1 MKNKVCTATEAIK
14 LIKDGDTVAV
24 AGFVGLGNPEEV
36 LGEIEKQYLETGSPK
51 QLFLAYAAGQGDGK
65 DKSLNHFGQEGLVR
79 RIVGGHYNLAPKLG
93 KLIIDNKV
101 EAYNFPQGVIMHLF
115 RNIAAGKPGLCTHVG
130 LKTFVDPRIEGGKL
144 NEVTTEELVEVVKLG
159 GREQLFYKSFPINVA
174 IIRATTA
181 DEKGNLS
188 MEKEGVLVET
198 VNVAQAAK
206 NSGGIVIAQVERVVQ
221 TGAITPQDVIVPGIY
236 VDHIVVA
243 KPENHWQNNGT
254 YYNPGVSGEFRIPMS
269 DVAPMEMDE
278 RKVIARR
285 AALELTD
292 GAIVNLGIGMPD
304 GVAAVANEEGIGDRI
319 TLTVESGP
327 IGGVPTGGSD
337 FGASVNPDC
346 ILPQPLQFDFYD
358 GGGLDVTFLGL
369 AQADEKGNINV
380 SKFGT
385 RIAGCGGFINI
396 SQNAKKVVFCGT
408 LTAGGLQI
416 ALKKGEMQIVK
427 EGKSK
432 KFIPSVQQI
441 TFSGDYAKEKNQ
453 PVLYITERAVF
464 ELRPEGVVLTEI
476 APGVDLQKDVLDN
489 IEFSIQVSKELK
501 QMDSRIF
508 KPELMGLKQDLISVG
523 KDKK

>member
-1 MKNKVCTATEAIK
+1 MGKVCTAEEAVKNIK
-14 LIKDGDTVAV
+14 NCDTVAV
-24 AGFVGLGNPEEV
+24 AGFVGLANPEEI
-36 LGEIEKQYLETGSPK
+36 LQEIEKQYVETGSPK

-65 DKSLNHFGQEGLVR
+65 EKSLNHLGREGLVR

-93 KLIIDNKV
+93 KLIIENKV

-130 LKTFVDPRIEGGKL
+130 LNTFVDPRIEGGKL
-144 NEVTTEELVEVVKLG
+144 NEVTKEDLVEVVTLG
-159 GREQLFYKSFPINVA
+159 GREQLFYKAFPINVA

-206 NSGGIVIAQVERVVQ
+206 NSGGIVIAQVERLVQ
-221 TGAITPQDVIVPGIY
+221 SGAINPQAVIVPGIY
-236 VDHIVVA
+236 VDHVVVA
-243 KPENHWQNNGT
+243 KPENHWQNNAT
-254 YYNPGVSGEFRIPMS
+254 AYNPGVSGEYRIPLNAMG
-269 DVAPMEMDE
+269 VMELDE

-285 AALELTD
+285 AALELVD
-292 GAIVNLGIGMPD
+292 GAIVNLGIGIPD
-304 GVAAVANEEGIGDRI
+304 GVAAVANEEGAGDRI
-319 TLTVESGP
+319 TLTVEAGP
-327 IGGVPTGGSD
+327 IGGVPTGGGD
-337 FGASVNPDC
+337 FGASYNPDC

-396 SQNAKKVVFCGT
+396 SQNAKKAVFCGT
-408 LTAGGLQI
+408 LTAGGLEI
-416 ALKKGEMQIVK
+416 AIENGALKIIK
-427 EGKSK
+427 EGKNK
-432 KFIPSVQQI
+432 KFIPTVQQI
-441 TFSGDYAKEKNQ
+441 TFSGAYAQSKGQ

-464 ELRPEGVVLTEI
+464 ELKPEGVTLTEI
-476 APGVDLQKDVLDN
+476 APGVDLQKDVLGQID
-489 IEFSIQVSKELK
+489 FPVKVAKDLK
-501 QMDSRIF
+501 TMDAKIF
-508 KPELMGLKQDLISVG
+508 KPELMGLKQNLVAKG
-523 KDKK
+523 KK

>member
-1 MKNKVCTATEAIK
+1 MNSKVCTAEEAVK
-14 LIKDGDTVAV
+14 NIKDNDTVVV
-24 AGFVGLGNPEEV
+24 AGFVGLANPEEI
-36 LGEIEKQYLETGSPK
+36 LQAIEKQFLETGSPK

-65 DKSLNHFGQEGLVR
+65 EKSLNHLGREGLVR

-93 KLIIDNKV
+93 KLIIENKV

-130 LKTFVDPRIEGGKL
+130 LNTFVDPRIEGGKL
-144 NEVTTEELVEVVKLG
+144 NEVTKEDLVEVVTLG
-159 GREQLFYKSFPINVA
+159 GREQLFYKAFPINVA
-174 IIRATTA
+174 VIRATTA

-206 NSGGIVIAQVERVVQ
+206 NSGGIVIAQVERLVQ
-221 TGAITPQDVIVPGIY
+221 NGAINPQAVIVPGIY
-236 VDHIVVA
+236 VDYIVVA
-243 KPENHWQNNGT
+243 KPENHWQNNAT
-254 YYNPGVSGEFRIPMS
+254 VYNPGVSGEYRIPLSAMG
-269 DVAPMEMDE
+269 AMELDE

-285 AALELTD
+285 AALELVD
-292 GAIVNLGIGMPD
+292 GAIVNLGIGIPD
-304 GVAAVANEEGIGDRI
+304 GVAAVANEEGVGDRI
-319 TLTVESGP
+319 TLTVEAGP
-327 IGGVPTGGSD
+327 IGGVPTGGGD
-337 FGASVNPDC
+337 FGASYNPDC

-396 SQNAKKVVFCGT
+396 SQNAKKAVFCGT
-408 LTAGGLQI
+408 LTAGGLEI
-416 ALKKGEMQIVK
+416 AIENGAMKIVK

-432 KFIPSVQQI
+432 KFIPIVQQV
-441 TFSGDYAKEKNQ
+441 TFSGAYAQSKGQ

-464 ELRPEGVVLTEI
+464 ELKPEGVTLTEI
-476 APGVDLQKDVLDN
+476 APGIDLQKEVLDQIDFPVKIAKN
-489 IEFSIQVSKELK
+489 LKE
-501 QMDSRIF
+501 MDAKIF
-508 KPELMGLKQDLISVG
+508 KPELMGLKDSLMAKG
-523 KDKK
+523 KR

>member
-1 MKNKVCTATEAIK
+1 MKSKTCTATEAVK

-24 AGFVGLGNPEEV
+24 SGFIGLANSEEI
-36 LGEIEKQYLETGSPK
+36 LGEIEKQFVETGRPR

-65 DKSLNHFGQEGLVR
+65 DKSVNHFGHEGLVR
-79 RIVGGHYNLAPKLG
+79 RIVGGHYNMAPKLG
-93 KLIIDNKV
+93 KLIIENKV

-144 NEVTTEELVEVVKLG
+144 NEVTKEDLVEVVQLG
-159 GREQLFYKSFPINVA
+159 GKEQLFYKAFPINVA

-198 VNVAQAAK
+198 VNIAQAAK
-206 NSGGIVIAQVERVVQ
+206 NSGGIVIAQVERIVQ
-221 TGAITPQDVIVPGIY
+221 AGELNPQAVIVPGIY

-243 KPENHWQNNGT
+243 KPENHWQNNAT
-254 YYNPGVSGEFRIPMS
+254 YYNPGVSGEYRIPMNN
-269 DVAPMEMDE
+269 VAPMELDE

-285 AALELTD
+285 AALELVD

-304 GVAAVANEEGIGDRI
+304 GVAAVTNEEGIGERI
-319 TLTVESGP
+319 ILTVEAGP

-337 FGASVNPDC
+337 FGAAYNPDC

-369 AQADEKGNINV
+369 AQADEHGNINV

-408 LTAGGLQI
+408 LTAGGLEL
-416 ALKKGEMQIVK
+416 AVENGSLKIIK

-432 KFIPSVQQI
+432 KFISSVQQI
-441 TFSGDYAKEKNQ
+441 TFSGDYAREIGQ

-464 ELRPEGVVLTEI
+464 ELKPEGVTLTEI
-476 APGVDLQKDVLDN
+476 APGVDLKKDVLN
-489 IEFSIQVSKELK
+489 QIGFPVIVSNELK
-501 QMDSRIF
+501 LMDDRIF
-508 KPELMGLKQDLISVG
+508 KSGLMGLKNDLVRSE
-523 KDKK
+523 KK

>member
-1 MKNKVCTATEAIK
+1 MSGKVCTAEEAVKHIK
-14 LIKDGDTVAV
+14 NNDTVVV
-24 AGFVGLGNPEEV
+24 AGFVGLANPEEV
-36 LGEIEKQYLETGSPK
+36 LQAVEKQFVETGTPK

-65 DKSLNHFGQEGLVR
+65 EKSLNHLGREGLVR

-93 KLIIDNKV
+93 KLIIENKV

-130 LKTFVDPRIEGGKL
+130 LNTFVDPRIEGGKL
-144 NEVTTEELVEVVKLG
+144 NEVTKEDLVEVVTLG
-159 GREQLFYKSFPINVA
+159 GREQLFYKAFPINVA

-206 NSGGIVIAQVERVVQ
+206 NSGGIVIAQVERLVQ
-221 TGAITPQDVIVPGIY
+221 SGAINPQAVIVPGIY

-243 KPENHWQNNGT
+243 KPENHWQNNAT
-254 YYNPGVSGEFRIPMS
+254 AYNPGVSGEYRIPLSAMG
-269 DVAPMEMDE
+269 VMELDE

-285 AALELTD
+285 AALELVD
-292 GAIVNLGIGMPD
+292 GAIVNLGIGIPD
-304 GVAAVANEEGIGDRI
+304 GVASVANEEGAGDRI
-319 TLTVESGP
+319 TLTVEAGP
-327 IGGVPTGGSD
+327 IGGVPTGGGD
-337 FGASVNPDC
+337 FGASYNPDC

-396 SQNAKKVVFCGT
+396 SQNAKKAVFCGT
-408 LTAGGLQI
+408 LTAGGLEV
-416 ALKKGEMQIVK
+416 AVENGAMKIVK

-441 TFSGDYAKEKNQ
+441 TFSGAYAQSKGQ

-464 ELRPEGVVLTEI
+464 ELKPEGVTLTEI
-476 APGVDLQKDVLDN
+476 APGVDLQKDVLDQ
-489 IEFSIQVSKELK
+489 IEFPVKVAKNLK
-501 QMDSRIF
+501 TMEAKIF
-508 KPELMGLKQDLISVG
+508 RPELMGLKEILIAQG
-523 KDKK
+523 K

>member
-1 MKNKVCTATEAIK
+1 MKSKVCSAAEAVK
-14 LIKDGDTVAV
+14 LIRDGDTVSV
-24 AGFVGLGNPEEV
+24 AGFVGLANPEEI
-36 LGEIEKQYLETGSPK
+36 LGEIEKRFVETGSPK

-65 DKSLNHFGQEGLVR
+65 NKSLNHFGHEGLLR

-93 KLIIDNKV
+93 KLIIENKV

-144 NEVTTEELVEVVKLG
+144 NEVTKEDLVEVVTLG
-159 GREQLFYKSFPINVA
+159 GKEQLFYKSFPINVA

-188 MEKEGVLVET
+188 MEKEGVLVES
-198 VNVAQAAK
+198 VNIAQAAK
-206 NSGGIVIAQVERVVQ
+206 NSGGIVIAQVERVVKA
-221 TGAITPQDVIVPGIY
+221 GELNPQSVIVPGIY
-236 VDHIVVA
+236 VDHIVIA
-243 KPENHWQNNGT
+243 KPENHWQNNAT
-254 YYNPGVSGEFRIPMS
+254 FYNPGVSGEYRIPM
-269 DVAPMEMDE
+269 DAIEPMEMDE
-278 RKVIARR
+278 RKIIARR
-285 AALELTD
+285 AALELVD

-304 GVAAVANEEGIGDRI
+304 GVAAIANEEGIGDRI
-319 TLTVESGP
+319 TLTVEAGP
-327 IGGVPTGGSD
+327 VGGVPTGGSD
-337 FGASVNPDC
+337 FGAAYNPDC

-408 LTAGGLQI
+408 LTAGGLEI
-416 ALKKGEMQIVK
+416 EIENESLKIRT

-432 KFIPSVQQI
+432 KFIPAVQQI
-441 TFSGDYAKEKNQ
+441 TFSGEYAKQNKQ

-464 ELRPEGVVLTEI
+464 ELKPEGVTLTEI
-476 APGVDLQKDVLDN
+476 APGVDLQKDVLNQIDFPV
-489 IEFSIQVSKELK
+489 IVSKTLK
-501 QMDSRIF
+501 LMDARIF
-508 KPELMGLKQDLISVG
+508 KPGRMGLEKDLVG
-523 KDKK
+523 

>member
-1 MKNKVCTATEAIK
+1 MKSKVCTAAEAVK
-14 LIKDGDTVAV
+14 LIRDGDTVSV
-24 AGFVGLGNPEEV
+24 AGFVGLANPEEV
-36 LGEIEKQYLETGSPK
+36 LGEIEKQFVETGSPK

-65 DKSLNHFGQEGLVR
+65 DKSLNHFGLEGLVR

-93 KLIIDNKV
+93 KLIIENKV

-144 NEVTTEELVEVVKLG
+144 NEATKEELVEVVQLG
-159 GREQLFYKSFPINVA
+159 GKEQLFYKAFPINVA

-198 VNVAQAAK
+198 VNIAQAAK
-206 NSGGIVIAQVERVVQ
+206 NSGGIVIAQVERMVQ
-221 TGAITPQDVIVPGIY
+221 SGSIKPQNVIVPGIY

-243 KPENHWQNNGT
+243 KPENHWQNNAT
-254 YYNPGVSGEFRIPMS
+254 YYNPGVSGEYRMPMN
-269 DVAPMEMDE
+269 DVAPMEFDE

-285 AALELTD
+285 AALELVD

-304 GVAAVANEEGIGDRI
+304 GVAAVANEEGIGNRI

-337 FGASVNPDC
+337 FGASINPDC

-408 LTAGGLQI
+408 MTAGGLKI
-416 ALKKGEMQIVK
+416 ILENGALKIVS

-441 TFSGDYAKEKNQ
+441 TFSGDYAKENKQ

-464 ELRPEGVVLTEI
+464 ELKPEGVTLTEI
-476 APGVDLQKDVLDN
+476 APGVDLQKDVLDQ
-489 IEFSIQVSKELK
+489 IEFPVKVSSELRL
-501 QMDSRIF
+501 MDARIF
-508 KPELMGLKQDLISVG
+508 KPELMGLKNELVSAR
-523 KDKK
+523 KK

>member
-1 MKNKVCTATEAIK
+1 LNSKVCTAAEAVK
-14 LIKDGDTVAV
+14 LIKDGDTVSV
-24 AGFVGLGNPEEV
+24 AGFVGLANPEEV
-36 LGEIEKQYLETGSPK
+36 LGEIEKQFVETGSPRN
-51 QLFLAYAAGQGDGK
+51 LFLAYAAGQGDGK
-65 DKSLNHFGQEGLVR
+65 DKSLNHFGREGLVR

-93 KLIIDNKV
+93 KLIIENKV

-144 NEVTTEELVEVVKLG
+144 NEVTKEDLVEVVQLAGK
-159 GREQLFYKSFPINVA
+159 EQLFYKSFPINVA

-198 VNVAQAAK
+198 VNIAQAAK
-206 NSGGIVIAQVERVVQ
+206 NSGGIVIAQVERVVRA
-221 TGAITPQDVIVPGIY
+221 GELKPQSVIVPGIY

-243 KPENHWQNNGT
+243 KPENHWQNNAT
-254 YYNPGVSGEFRIPMS
+254 FYDPGVSGEYRIPMN
-269 DVAPMEMDE
+269 DLAPMEFDE

-285 AALELTD
+285 AALELVD

-304 GVAAVANEEGIGDRI
+304 GVAAIANEEGIGERI

-327 IGGVPTGGSD
+327 IGGVPTGGGD
-337 FGASVNPDC
+337 FGAAVNPDC

-380 SKFGT
+380 SKFGA

-396 SQNAKKVVFCGT
+396 SQNAKKAVFCGT
-408 LTAGGLQI
+408 LTAGGLEI
-416 ALKKGEMQIVK
+416 SLENGKLTIVK

-441 TFSGDYAKEKNQ
+441 TFSGDYAKENKQ

-464 ELRPEGVVLTEI
+464 ELKPEGVTLTEI
-476 APGVDLQKDVLDN
+476 APGVDLQKDVLAN
-489 IEFSIQVSKELK
+489 IEFPVKVATELK
-501 QMDSRIF
+501 LMDARIF
-508 KPELMGLKQDLISVG
+508 KPERMGLKDDLVNAR
-523 KDKK
+523 KK